1 MKHFNTLIITICLS
15 IFYANSASAQVS
27 PLEQT
32 FAERVAMREL
42 DKRCNLFTPFER
54 RAMNAFVMQARGDI
68 LRQSWNMDRVNLL
81 ISQAKQGVANKSCSD
96 PMVLSES
103 NRLKKAYNGWKSQF
117 IVQYPGEKSS
127 WTASRA
133 GVDNW
138 RAWQDVGGG
147 VKVGYVLAQN
157 GLAFA
162 IETNNTSIAGA
173 RIYLRNSLK
182 IGLPTQSMRGRPALR
197 IGTDSYMASYSID
210 AQTKRSVDSRAAIG
224 KLFVFSNEVTRKT
237 ATLDP
242 RDYYEIELFDA
253 MGRTTSYVVEVG
265 DVITAFAFGA
275 EL

>member
-1 MKHFNTLIITICLS
+1 MKHFNTLIITILLS
-15 IFYANSASAQVS
+15 IFFVNSATAQVS

-68 LRQSWNMDRVNLL
+68 LRQNWDMERVNLL
-81 ISQAKQGVANKSCSD
+81 INQAKQGVANKPCSD
-96 PMVLSES
+96 PLVQSEA

-162 IETNNTSIAGA
+162 VETNNMSIAGA
-173 RIYLRNSLK
+173 RVYLRNSLR
-182 IGLPTQSMRGRPALR
+182 IGLPTQSMRGKPALR
-197 IGTDSYMASYSID
+197 IGTDSYIASYSIG
-210 AQTKRSVDSRAAIG
+210 AQTKRSVSSNTENG
-224 KLFVFSNEVTRKT
+224 KLFVFSNDVTRKT

-242 RDYYEIELFDA
+242 RDYYEVELFDA

-275 EL
+275 EF

>member
-1 MKHFNTLIITICLS
+1 MSVFS
-15 IFYANSASAQVS
+15 VNSVYAQVS

-42 DKRCNLFTPFER
+42 DKRCNLFSPYER

-68 LRQSWNMDRVNLL
+68 LRQNWDLNRVNLL

-103 NRLKKAYNGWKSQF
+103 NRLKKAYNGWKSQML
-117 IVQYPGEKSS
+117 VQYKGEKNL

-162 IETNNTSIAGA
+162 VETNNTSIAGA
-173 RIYLRNSLK
+173 RVYLRNSLK
-182 IGLPTQSMRGRPALR
+182 IGLPTQSMRGKPALR
-197 IGTDSYMASYSID
+197 IGTDSYMASYSIS
-210 AQTKRSVDSRAAIG
+210 AQSKRSVESNMASG
-224 KLFVFSNEVTRKT
+224 KLFVFSNDVTRKT
-237 ATLDP
+237 ANLDP
-242 RDYYEIELFDA
+242 RDYYEVELFDA
-253 MGRTTSYVVEVG
+253 MGNTNSYIVEVG

-275 EL
+275 ET

>member
-1 MKHFNTLIITICLS
+1 MKHFNTLIITILLS
-15 IFYANSASAQVS
+15 IFFVNSATAQVS

-42 DKRCNLFTPFER
+42 DKRCNLFTTFER

-68 LRQSWNMDRVNLL
+68 LRQNWDMERVNLL
-81 ISQAKQGVANKSCSD
+81 INQAKQGVANKPCSD
-96 PMVLSES
+96 PLVQSEA

-162 IETNNTSIAGA
+162 VETNNMSIAGA
-173 RIYLRNSLK
+173 RVYLRNSLR
-182 IGLPTQSMRGRPALR
+182 IGLPTQSMRGKPALR
-197 IGTDSYMASYSID
+197 IGTDSYIASYSIG
-210 AQTKRSVDSRAAIG
+210 AQTKRSVSSNTENG
-224 KLFVFSNEVTRKT
+224 KLFVFSNDVTRKT

-242 RDYYEIELFDA
+242 RDYYEVELFDA

-275 EL
+275 EF